1 MISTIFDDPA
11 HTDPHEP
18 LKRRHE
24 PYHLNYRDEVKFNQ
38 SKEKLNPVKFWN
50 NVYALFVGSDVFGL
64 LSLHFMRPCTF
75 NINFEFY

>member
-38 SKEKLNPVKFWN
+38 SKEKLNPVKF
-50 NVYALFVGSDVFGL
+50 
-64 LSLHFMRPCTF
+64 
-75 NINFEFY
+75 